1 MADFCRP
8 FFVINITMDNKQ
20 VYFNIAEKEIIELLV
35 EEFKITHLQA
45 CTQVIA
51 QKREAAWRYS
61 QRGNFD
67 LAEHMLR
74 EICEWNDE
82 VEKDFVN
89 RGRGVIDKEIKIIMP
104 GEE

>member
-1 MADFCRP
+1 MKRRE
-8 FFVINITMDNKQ
+8 
-20 VYFNIAEKEIIELLV
+20 VYFSLAEEEIIDTLIT
-35 EEFKITHLQA
+35 EFKVTRVQA
-45 CTQVIA
+45 CHQVIS
-51 QKREAAWRYS
+51 QKREAAWRFS

-82 VEKDFVN
+82 VEKDFKA
-89 RGRGVIDKEIKIIMP
+89 RGRGVIDKEIKIILP